1 MVDAPKLR
9 TAIALWADDL
19 GLGLSNLDGDMLI
32 DRIRSALVATPP
44 AEQHPDD
51 IAVDR
56 FAASMKEK
64 LKWEREQRN
73 RSGWQAMS
81 AADLSRI
88 LYEHLP
94 KGDPVDVANLSMML
108 HQNGQQI
115 ETPPAEPVVETDWIN
130 YRPLA
135 EGEIIQESD
144 ECLTDRHLGWQ
155 PAGWTVGGAAA
166 SPYTAHRMYRRPLA
180 TKPAV
185 KDDET
190 VVEADFDN
198 WWRASKYRQV
208 IYADESQR
216 QIALDAWRAA
226 LATKLAVKDDETVV
240 EALRKEADSAYCRF
254 LDKMSAP
261 LCLGVEHKLET
272 GKFGAAELN
281 AHVDARELYGF
292 HRGINHAL
300 AALAATEGQNG

>member
-1 MVDAPKLR
+1 MSDRIWLWFADNGNIRKWQREPFPEGTEYVVAAQADAE
-9 TAIALWADDL
+9 ADYA
-19 GLGLSNLDGDMLI
+19 S
-32 DRIRSALVATPP
+32 RIRSALVATPP
-44 AEQHPDD
+44 AEQHPDE
-51 IAVDR
+51 IAVDC
-56 FAASMKEK
+56 FAAAMKAK

-115 ETPPAEPVVETDWIN
+115 ETPPAEPVVE
-130 YRPLA
+130 
-135 EGEIIQESD
+135 
-144 ECLTDRHLGWQ
+144 
-155 PAGWTVGGAAA
+155 
-166 SPYTAHRMYRRPLA
+166 
-180 TKPAV
+180 
-185 KDDET
+185 
-190 VVEADFDN
+190 ADFDS

-226 LATKLAVKDDETVV
+226 LATKPAAKDDETVV
-240 EALRKEADSAYCRF
+240 ALRKEADNAYCRF

>member
-1 MVDAPKLR
+1 MKLNHKGLEAAIDAAVKDAPDGGIELDIGAAITAYIQAVGPEPAVAVKWEQLSEIINAAVKVAIRTGSDFHIDADKLR
-9 TAIALWADDL
+9 EFAC
-19 GLGLSNLDGDMLI
+19 
-32 DRIRSALVATPP
+32 SALVATPP

-115 ETPPAEPVVETDWIN
+115 ETPPAEPVVE
-130 YRPLA
+130 
-135 EGEIIQESD
+135 
-144 ECLTDRHLGWQ
+144 
-155 PAGWTVGGAAA
+155 
-166 SPYTAHRMYRRPLA
+166 
-180 TKPAV
+180 
-185 KDDET
+185 
-190 VVEADFDN
+190 ADFDS

-226 LATKLAVKDDETVV
+226 LATKPAVKDDETVV
-240 EALRKEADSAYCRF
+240 TDAMVKAVFAELKARN
-254 LDKMSAP
+254 AP
-261 LCLGVEHKLET
+261 LP
-272 GKFGAAELN
+272 FS
-281 AHVDARELYGF
+281 DDMRS
-292 HRGINHAL
+292 AL
-300 AALAATEGQNG
+300 SAALAATEGQNG